1 MLSRIRKWWADR
13 KLARRAREAPRWAS
27 GGYVGNSPRFER
39 GGYVDNGPLLPSEPF
54 FVAPIYRSE
63 CPPPHERSHDDGR
76 CQVIPIAEE
85 GKTLQDCEIRL
96 TNHIDAHSIVGPN
109 IADTHCHA
117 PSSDQGGSHDSGG
130 SSYSSSC
137 DSGSSSDSGGSSDSG
152 CSGGGGD

>member
-76 CQVIPIAEE
+76 CQVIPIA
-85 GKTLQDCEIRL
+85 Q
-96 TNHIDAHSIVGPN
+96 
-109 IADTHCHA
+109 
-117 PSSDQGGSHDSGG
+117 DSGYG
-130 SSYSSSC
+130 SSYS
-137 DSGSSSDSGGSSDSG
+137 DSGSSGPDSGGSSDSG
-152 CSGGGGD
+152 CSGGGGGD